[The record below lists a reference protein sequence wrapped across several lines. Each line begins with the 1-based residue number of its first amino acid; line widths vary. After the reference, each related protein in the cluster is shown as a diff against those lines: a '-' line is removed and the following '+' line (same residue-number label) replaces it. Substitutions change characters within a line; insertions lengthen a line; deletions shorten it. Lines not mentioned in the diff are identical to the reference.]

1 MLMTMTDQS
10 SILNDHDLKEFARI
24 AMNIKQ
30 FDKKNWNSKKCNENV
45 FNITPFIYFWI
56 SFQVLITI

>member
-1 MLMTMTDQS
+1 MTDQS

-30 FDKKNWNSKKCNENV
+30 FDKKKLEQQKM
-45 FNITPFIYFWI
+45 
-56 SFQVLITI
+56 